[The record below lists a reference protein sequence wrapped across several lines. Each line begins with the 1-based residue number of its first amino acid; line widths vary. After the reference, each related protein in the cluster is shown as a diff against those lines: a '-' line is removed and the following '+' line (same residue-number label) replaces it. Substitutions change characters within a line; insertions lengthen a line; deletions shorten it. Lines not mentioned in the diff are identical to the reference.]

1 MLEVEIKNNRPYKV
15 RGCLVSDVIDSY
27 RIWPRWWEGY
37 QPREYFKL
45 EVEGVM
51 MDIYYSADGWYAS
64 RK

>member
-1 MLEVEIKNNRPYKV
+1 MLEVELRNNRPYKV
-15 RGCLVSDVIDSY
+15 RGYLVSDVIDSY

-51 MDIYYSADGWYAS
+51 MDIYYSDDGWYAS